1 MLTPEYLAS
10 FSSGYLGMV
19 DNLNEQIVR
28 DIARRMIK
36 TGKVTDTAKW
46 QIKQAQESGKLLDDI
61 VAEVGRFTGYS
72 DKHVKELF
80 KEAGVTGIRNDAK
93 PLIEAGIINDAKLSR
108 NMSDLLLANAKKT
121 SGDINNLTM
130 TTAVKSQQLYMQS
143 LNEALLKIQSGAFSY
158 QEALR
163 YIWAIR
169 TLCRMEDEDEEL
181 YCQDNGM
188 YYEPRKPNY
197 PLLIVF
203 LFLAGIFWPLVIL
216 FAVFVP
222 LTFVLMD
229 KMGQLHPNDD
239 EEIDPEEDT
248 YL

>member
-1 MLTPEYLAS
+1 MFY
-10 FSSGYLGMV
+10 
-19 DNLNEQIVR
+19 
-28 DIARRMIK
+28 
-36 TGKVTDTAKW
+36 
-46 QIKQAQESGKLLDDI
+46 KLLI
-61 VAEVGRFTGYS
+61 VYLVG
-72 DKHVKELF
+72 
-80 KEAGVTGIRNDAK
+80 I
-93 PLIEAGIINDAKLSR
+93 
-108 NMSDLLLANAKKT
+108 LLCQP
-121 SGDINNLTM
+121 
-130 TTAVKSQQLYMQS
+130 V
-143 LNEALLKIQSGAFSY
+143 
-158 QEALR
+158 
-163 YIWAIR
+163 YIWAVR

-188 YYEPRKPNY
+188 YYEQRKLNY